1 MTAALSEARTEARS
15 ETAELASFAAR
26 LRFER
31 LPADVIE
38 KAKVCFRDAL
48 ACCLFGVTQP
58 WTRMLIDQAAEEGGN
73 PRAGVIGSALRT
85 SVGQAVSI
93 GATAGHGFELDD
105 IHGAAH
111 LHAGSLAVPV
121 ALALAE
127 VAPATS
133 GRDVIAAMVAGYEVG
148 LRVGLAAT
156 GALFMRGHHFQATCG
171 VFVAVATAVN
181 MLRLSDEEARHAF
194 GIAGSLA
201 EGLMSAQEG
210 AMVKRLHAGH
220 AAEMGVR
227 GAMLAARGF
236 TGIPDILETPYGGFL
251 STLSGAPD
259 LTWLTRG
266 LGTQWEIRKVGFKPY
281 ATAAS
286 IHSPLGLLDGLM
298 RENDLAA
305 GDIARITVHCS
316 AMAHRHCAWPYRPA
330 GVTAAQMNMPFAL
343 AMMAVDR
350 AAMGAQFRE
359 ERLADPKVL
368 PMLARIE
375 VEPAEEYSKGGDET
389 RHAARIMIETTS
401 GKVLRRETWN
411 RPGSPANPM
420 SEAQLQEKFVALAS
434 SVLSDTQI
442 EQLGAAIGQL
452 DRLSVSAL
460 RPLLTPQ

>member
-1 MTAALSEARTEARS
+1 MNVALRDIRDATASQ
-15 ETAELASFAAR
+15 TAELASFAAR
-26 LRFER
+26 LRFEDLR
-31 LPADVIE
+31 ADVVD
-38 KAKVCFRDAL
+38 KAKICFRDAL
-48 ACCLFGVTQP
+48 ACCLFGVTQS
-58 WTRMLIDQAAEEGGN
+58 WTRMLIEQAIEEGGH
-73 PRAGVIGSALRT
+73 PRAGVIGSRLRT
-85 SVGQAVSI
+85 SVAQAVCI

-127 VAPATS
+127 LAPAS
-133 GRDVIAAMVAGYEVG
+133 AGRNIIEAMVAGYEVG

-181 MLRLSDEEARHAF
+181 MMRLSDDQARNAF

-210 AMVKRLHAGH
+210 AMVKRLHGGH
-220 AAEMGVR
+220 AAQMGVT
-227 GAMLAARGF
+227 GAMLAQRGF
-236 TGIPDILETPYGGFL
+236 TGIPDILEAPYGGFL

-259 LTWLTRG
+259 LTWLTRD
-266 LGTQWEIRKVGFKPY
+266 LGEAFEIRKVGFKPY

-286 IHSPLGLLDGLM
+286 IHSPLGLLDALM
-298 RENDLAA
+298 RENDVAA
-305 GDIARITVHCS
+305 GDIERIVVHCS

-359 ERLADPKVL
+359 DRLADPKVL
-368 PMLARIE
+368 PMLDRIV
-375 VEPAEEYSKGGDET
+375 VEPDEDYSTGGDET
-389 RHAARIMIETTS
+389 RHAARVMLATRS
-401 GKVLRRETWN
+401 GRTFERETWD

-420 SEAQLQEKFVALAS
+420 TEAQLAEKFTALAQ
-434 SVLSDTQI
+434 SVLSAGQI
-442 EQLGAAIGQL
+442 DKLGAAIKQL
-452 DRLSVSAL
+452 DTLPASAL
-460 RPLLTPQ
+460 MPLLTPH

>member
-1 MTAALSEARTEARS
+1 MTVAVSDVRGQALSA
-15 ETAELASFAAR
+15 TAELASFAAR
-26 LRFER
+26 LRFEQ
-31 LPADVIE
+31 LPADVID
-38 KAKVCFRDAL
+38 KAKICFRDAL

-58 WTRMLIDQAAEEGGN
+58 WTRMLIDQATEEGGN
-73 PRAGVIGSALRT
+73 PRAGVIGARLRT
-85 SVGQAVSI
+85 SIGQAVSI

-105 IHGAAH
+105 IHAAAH

-127 VAPATS
+127 LSTTSS
-133 GRDVIAAMVAGYEVG
+133 GRDLIAAVVAGYEVG

-171 VFVAVATAVN
+171 AFVAVATAVN
-181 MLRLSDEEARHAF
+181 MLRLSDAEARHAF

-236 TGIPDILETPYGGFL
+236 TGIPDILEAPYGGFL

-259 LTWLTRG
+259 LAWLTRG

-286 IHSPLGLLDGLM
+286 IHSPLGLLDALM
-298 RENDLAA
+298 RENDLEAD
-305 GDIARITVHCS
+305 DIARIVVHCS

-330 GVTAAQMNMPFAL
+330 GVTAAQMNMPFCL
-343 AMMAVDR
+343 AMMAIDR

-359 ERLADPKVL
+359 DRLADPKVL
-368 PMLARIE
+368 PMLARIAI
-375 VEPAEEYSKGGDET
+375 EPAEEYSRGGDET
-389 RHAARIMIETTS
+389 RHAARIMIETKS
-401 GKVLRRETWN
+401 GKALRGETWD

-420 SEAQLQEKFVALAS
+420 TEAQLQEKFVTLAR
-434 SVLSDTQI
+434 SVLSDAQI
-442 EQLGAAIGQL
+442 EKLGAAIEQL
-452 DRLSVSAL
+452 DALAASAL
-460 RPLLTPQ
+460 RPLLTPE

>member
-1 MTAALSEARTEARS
+1 MTGAVSEVRDQTLS

-26 LRFER
+26 LRFEQ

-38 KAKVCFRDAL
+38 KAKICFRDAL

-58 WTRMLIDQAAEEGGN
+58 WTRMLIEQVAEEGGN
-73 PRAGVIGSALRT
+73 PRAGVIGARLRT
-85 SVGQAVSI
+85 SVGQAVAI

-105 IHGAAH
+105 IHAAAH

-127 VAPATS
+127 IAPASS
-133 GRDVIAAMVAGYEVG
+133 GRDLIAAMVAGYEVG

-171 VFVAVATAVN
+171 AFVAVATAVN

-201 EGLMSAQEG
+201 EGLMSAQQG

-236 TGIPDILETPYGGFL
+236 TGIPDILEAPYGGFL

-259 LTWLTRG
+259 LTWLRRG
-266 LGTQWEIRKVGFKPY
+266 LGSQWEIRKVGFKPY

-286 IHSPLGLLDGLM
+286 IHSPLGLLDALM
-298 RENDLAA
+298 RENGLEA
-305 GDIARITVHCS
+305 GDIARIVVHCS
-316 AMAHRHCAWPYRPA
+316 AMAHRHCAWAYRPA

-350 AAMGAQFRE
+350 AAMGGQFRE
-359 ERLADPKVL
+359 DRLADPKVL
-368 PMLARIE
+368 PMLARIA
-375 VEPAEEYSKGGDET
+375 VEPAEEYSRGGDET

-401 GKVLRRETWN
+401 GTVLRRETWN
-411 RPGSPANPM
+411 RPGSPDNPM
-420 SEAQLQEKFVALAS
+420 SEAQLQEKFATLARSVLADVQIEKLGTAIRELDALA
-434 SVLSDTQI
+434 
-442 EQLGAAIGQL
+442 A
-452 DRLSVSAL
+452 SAL
-460 RPLLTPQ
+460 QPLLTP

>member
-1 MTAALSEARTEARS
+1 MTGAVSEVRDQTLS

-26 LRFER
+26 LRFEQ

-38 KAKVCFRDAL
+38 KAKICFRDAL

-58 WTRMLIDQAAEEGGN
+58 WTRMLIEQVAEEGGN
-73 PRAGVIGSALRT
+73 PRAGVIGARLRT
-85 SVGQAVSI
+85 SVGQAVAI

-105 IHGAAH
+105 IHAAAH

-127 VAPATS
+127 LSDTSS
-133 GRDVIAAMVAGYEVG
+133 GRDLIAAMVAGYEVG

-171 VFVAVATAVN
+171 AFVAVATAVN

-201 EGLMSAQEG
+201 EGLMSAQQG

-236 TGIPDILETPYGGFL
+236 TGIPDILEAPYGGFL

-266 LGTQWEIRKVGFKPY
+266 LGSQWEIRKVGFKPY

-286 IHSPLGLLDGLM
+286 IHSPLGLLDALM
-298 RENDLAA
+298 RENELEA
-305 GDIARITVHCS
+305 GDIARIVVHCS
-316 AMAHRHCAWPYRPA
+316 AMAHRHCAWAYRPA

-350 AAMGAQFRE
+350 AAMGGQFRE
-359 ERLADPKVL
+359 DRLADPKVL
-368 PMLARIE
+368 PMLARIA
-375 VEPAEEYSKGGDET
+375 VEPAEEYSRGGDET

-401 GKVLRRETWN
+401 GTVLRRETWN
-411 RPGSPANPM
+411 RPGSPDNPM
-420 SEAQLQEKFVALAS
+420 SEAQLQEKFATLARSVLADVQIEKLGTAIRELDALA
-434 SVLSDTQI
+434 
-442 EQLGAAIGQL
+442 A
-452 DRLSVSAL
+452 SAL
-460 RPLLTPQ
+460 QPLLTP